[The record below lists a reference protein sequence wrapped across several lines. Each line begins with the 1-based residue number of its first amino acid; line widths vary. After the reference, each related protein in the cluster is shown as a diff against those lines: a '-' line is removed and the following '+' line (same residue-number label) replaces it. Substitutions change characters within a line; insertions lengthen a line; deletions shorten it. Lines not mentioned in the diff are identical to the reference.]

1 MIPAANHLSNNFN
14 EFSKAIIIKAKSYI
28 NNMDHANNTFSISIF
43 FLTKIHEKM
52 EKFTHRLQNLLK
64 NVCLI
69 CENYGKNDPK
79 KDILDISV
87 YFEKYKISAL
97 NYLNYIAKIIFL
109 VYMILFMI
117 CFFSLMTSYYLL

>member
-1 MIPAANHLSNNFN
+1 MIPAATHLSNNFN

-52 EKFTHRLQNLLK
+52 EKFAHRLQNLLK
-64 NVCLI
+64 TVCLI

-87 YFEKYKISAL
+87 YFEKYKIFAL

-117 CFFSLMTSYYLL
+117 CFFPR